1 MIKTLIAVPTM
12 DTVPAQFAHSLATM
26 ERVGECSVAFQ
37 IGSLIYSA
45 RNELAMQALKHGI
58 DQVLW
63 LDSDMVFPQD
73 TLRRLMDGR
82 EKGDIVSGLY
92 YRRVAPFSPV
102 LFDKMETDEDGKA
115 VTSEFS
121 EIPAELFEIGACGFG
136 CVLTPT
142 DIFIDVLNEYGT
154 LFEPYKGLG
163 EDLSFCLRARSLGF
177 KIVCDPSIKCGH
189 VGHYVVTE
197 DFYKTYNRRGLL

>member
-1 MIKTLIAVPTM
+1 MKTLIAVPTM

-26 ERVGECSVAFQ
+26 EKVDECAVAFQ
-37 IGSLIYSA
+37 IGSLIHAA
-45 RNELAMQALKHGI
+45 RNDLAMKALKNGFE
-58 DQVLW
+58 QVLW

-73 TLRRLMDGR
+73 TLRRLMKGR

-102 LFDKMETDEDGKA
+102 LFDELKADEA
-115 VTSEFS
+115 QATWSEFE
-121 EIPAELFEIGACGFG
+121 EIPDHLFEVGGCGFG

-142 DIFIDVLNEYGT
+142 DIFIDMLTEYGT
-154 LFEPYKGLG
+154 LFEPFKGLG
-163 EDLSFCLRARSLGF
+163 EDLSFCIRARQLGF
-177 KIVCDPSIKCGH
+177 KIVCDPTIKCGH

-197 DFYKTYNRRGLL
+197 DFFKTYNRRGSNE